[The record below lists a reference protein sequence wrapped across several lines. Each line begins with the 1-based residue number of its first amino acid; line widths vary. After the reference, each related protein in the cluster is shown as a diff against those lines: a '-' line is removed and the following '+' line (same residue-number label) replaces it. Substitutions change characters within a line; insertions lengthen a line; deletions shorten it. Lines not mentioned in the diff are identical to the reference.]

1 MKNNLKELIQEK
13 ISQLQFSLSEEDNKK
28 KVLFVVFGI
37 LLVLIIILIF
47 ILCSSPKEKEL
58 LPKVNY
64 EITDYLYSPTSP
76 EISSDY
82 MFSRTPKKSWT
93 EEEAN
98 NYITLPTEK
107 MLDDLQN
114 ANDKLIKDILEASP

>member
-1 MKNNLKELIQEK
+1 MKNDFKKLNQDK
-13 ISQLQFSLSEEDNKK
+13 ISQLQFFISEEDNKK
-28 KVLFVVFGI
+28 KILFIVFGI
-37 LLVLIIILIF
+37 LLVLIIILILF
-47 ILCSSPKEKEL
+47 LCSSPKEKNL

-64 EITDYLYSPTSP
+64 EVTDYLYSPTSP

-82 MFSRTPKKSWT
+82 MFSRTPKNSWT